1 MNLRDKFA
9 LEILKHQLKST
20 EYDPNTEGDVS
31 DSILARDAYRLADEM
46 MNLSDSNDRESDID
60 DPANV
65 IVIGVF
71 VIISIIILWAFK

>member
-1 MNLRDKFA
+1 MNLGDKFA